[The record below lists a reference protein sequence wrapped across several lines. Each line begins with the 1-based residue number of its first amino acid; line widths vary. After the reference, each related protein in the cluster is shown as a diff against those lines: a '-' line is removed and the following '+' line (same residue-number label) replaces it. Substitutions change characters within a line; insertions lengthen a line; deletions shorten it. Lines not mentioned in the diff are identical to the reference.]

1 MSRTVGGILVVLGVF
16 AGSVA
21 FWAPAVDPEFGMGK
35 VPAWE
40 WTDDRLVR
48 HVVPGLAV
56 VVGGLLLFAQSLLAR
71 VVGSLVALVGA
82 VWIVIAPIV
91 LGTLAQ
97 DGTFAPTAD
106 VTRKLAHHFGIGSLI
121 IAVAAFAL
129 GWVVA
134 LRKQTSPG
142 RTDAPRRHRQ
152 TVST

>member
-1 MSRTVGGILVVLGVF
+1 MSKTVGGILVVLGVF

-21 FWAPAVDPEFGMGK
+21 FWAPAVDPNFGMGK

-40 WTDDRLVR
+40 WTDDRFVR
-48 HVVPGLAV
+48 HVVPALAV
-56 VVGGLLLFAQSLLAR
+56 VVGGVLLFAQSLLAR
-71 VVGSLVALVGA
+71 VAGSLIAVVGA

-106 VTRKLAHHFGIGSLI
+106 IARKLAHHFGTGSLI

-129 GWVVA
+129 GWVLAV
-134 LRKQTSPG
+134 RKRPSPG
-142 RTDAPRRHRQ
+142 RTDAPTRDRE